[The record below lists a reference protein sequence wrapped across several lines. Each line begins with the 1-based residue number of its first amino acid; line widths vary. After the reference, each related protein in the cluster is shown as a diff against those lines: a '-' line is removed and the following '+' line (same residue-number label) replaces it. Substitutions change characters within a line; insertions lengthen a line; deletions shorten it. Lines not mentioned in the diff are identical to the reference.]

1 MLGNYVT
8 GLLHSLQEGG
18 GKGRER
24 FENKMDLPGSF
35 ATFTTH
41 KN

>member
-24 FENKMDLPGSF
+24 CENKMDLPGSF